1 MMKLIFVCNI
11 WTDVRNLKVLATLL
25 CIYFLRSKKTQTF
38 PRMYN
43 IRKFR
48 SIKKMTKLL
57 VDI

>member
-11 WTDVRNLKVLATLL
+11 WTDDRNLKVLATLL

-43 IRKFR
+43 IRKF
-48 SIKKMTKLL
+48 
-57 VDI
+57 